1 MQNVY
6 FDIESIPC
14 QDPAY
19 RDKVRATIK
28 PPGTIKKPE
37 SIAAWLAENADTAT
51 DEAVA
56 KTSFDPAHGH
66 ICCLAV
72 AFDDGPVMYWEAR
85 KVADERHILEAFF
98 AELIQPTMGQARFI
112 GHNITGFD
120 LRFILCRAIVLGV
133 PIPKVIPRDIKP
145 WSNDIF
151 DTMTA
156 WAGARGTIGQVRLAG
171 ALDIDIVDDID
182 GSMVAAAWA
191 NGDYANIARH
201 CMSDVETVRAIHRRF
216 VAVGF

>member
-6 FDIESIPC
+6 LDIETIPC

-19 RDKVRATIK
+19 RVNVREGIK

-37 SIAAWLAENADTAT
+37 SIAAWLAENAEAAT

-66 ICCLAV
+66 IVCLAF
-72 AFDDGPVMYWEAR
+72 AIGDGPVECFDAHTVEA
-85 KVADERHILEAFF
+85 ERGILEAFF
-98 AELIQPTMGQARFI
+98 RVLTLPTMGQACFI

-191 NGDYANIARH
+191 NGNYENIAKH
-201 CMSDVETVRAIHRRF
+201 CKSDVETVRAIHRRF